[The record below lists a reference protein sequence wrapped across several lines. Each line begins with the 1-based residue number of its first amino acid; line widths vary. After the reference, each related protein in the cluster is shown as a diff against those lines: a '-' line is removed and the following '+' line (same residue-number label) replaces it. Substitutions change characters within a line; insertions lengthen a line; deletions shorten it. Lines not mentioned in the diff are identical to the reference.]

1 MRINNYEPYL
11 QLMRLRQPTG
21 IFLLLWPCLIG
32 LSLAGRGSPDLLLML
47 VFTLGSILM
56 RGAGCIINDL
66 VDRNIDNKVTRT
78 KNRPITNGK
87 ISIKNAVK
95 FLLILLLL
103 SLGLL
108 FFLKPLAIK
117 ICLASMLL
125 VVLYP
130 FCKRFTYW
138 PQLCLGIV
146 FNIGALVSWATIHG
160 KISTSAIALYIGCI
174 FWTLGYDTI
183 YAHQDRED
191 DLSIGMK
198 STAIKFGEKTSK
210 YVNWFYTITATMFI
224 FAGSSAGLPYNFYM
238 FASMPIIILFWQVT
252 TLEINDARN
261 CALRFKANVLVG
273 GLMFL
278 ATILPKWTL

>member
-1 MRINNYEPYL
+1 MKINNYEPYL
-11 QLMRLRQPTG
+11 QLMRLKQPAG

-32 LSLAGRGSPDLLLML
+32 LSLAGRGSPDLLLAL

-56 RGAGCIINDL
+56 RGAGCIINVF

-78 KNRPITNGK
+78 KNSRITNGK

-108 FFLKPLAIK
+108 FFLNPLAIK

-125 VVLYP
+125 VVIYP

-146 FNIGALVSWATIHG
+146 FNIGAPTIVLLSEGYHYTRNG
-160 KISTSAIALYIGCI
+160 AY
-174 FWTLGYDTI
+174 FFEETL
-183 YAHQDRED
+183 
-191 DLSIGMK
+191 L
-198 STAIKFGEKTSK
+198 
-210 YVNWFYTITATMFI
+210 
-224 FAGSSAGLPYNFYM
+224 
-238 FASMPIIILFWQVT
+238 
-252 TLEINDARN
+252 
-261 CALRFKANVLVG
+261 
-273 GLMFL
+273 
-278 ATILPKWTL
+278 